1 MRDILENRRSSRK
14 SRQRHCEAE
23 VEDMLKRVIGTVIFL
38 RKQELAFRD
47 HRESLANDSSV
58 NTGNVLEEL
67 KYVANYDG
75 VISNHFDK

>member
-47 HRESLANDSSV
+47 HRES
-58 NTGNVLEEL
+58 
-67 KYVANYDG
+67 
-75 VISNHFDK
+75 